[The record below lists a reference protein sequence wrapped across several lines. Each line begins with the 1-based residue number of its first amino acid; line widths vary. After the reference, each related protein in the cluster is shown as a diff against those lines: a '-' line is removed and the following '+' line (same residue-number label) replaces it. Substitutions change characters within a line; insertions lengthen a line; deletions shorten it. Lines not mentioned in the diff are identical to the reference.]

1 MHVFYCKKCKK
12 DSLTPICEHC
22 GQPSTALS
30 SNERFKWRAIRVP
43 LGDARSIWGALKVLA
58 LAEILLILFCF
69 IGELLV
75 AQDKQMALTMLT
87 GSGMLPW
94 ALVFFGLGAVIILLC
109 LGLQGREEMHYVLD
123 KSGAH
128 LQKWIEPGRIRCY
141 ARFLP
146 YESYNIAKDNE
157 GNARMLI

>member
-22 GQPSTALS
+22 GQPITALS

-75 AQDKQMALTMLT
+75 
-87 GSGMLPW
+87 
-94 ALVFFGLGAVIILLC
+94 GA
-109 LGLQGREEMHYVLD
+109 GVLR
-123 KSGAH
+123 
-128 LQKWIEPGRIRCY
+128 PGRGDHP
-141 ARFLP
+141 ALP
-146 YESYNIAKDNE
+146 GPA
-157 GNARMLI
+157 GTGRNALRAG

>member
-22 GQPSTALS
+22 GQPITALS

-75 AQDKQMALTMLT
+75 AQDKRA
-87 GSGMLPW
+87 
-94 ALVFFGLGAVIILLC
+94 AAC
-109 LGLQGREEMHYVLD
+109 C
-123 KSGAH
+123 
-128 LQKWIEPGRIRCY
+128 PGHWCSSAWVR
-141 ARFLP
+141 
-146 YESYNIAKDNE
+146 
-157 GNARMLI
+157 

>member
-22 GQPSTALS
+22 GQPITALS

-94 ALVFFGLGAVIILLC
+94 ALVFFGLGAVIIC
-109 LGLQGREEMHYVLD
+109 FAWACRDGKKCTTCWIKAARIC
-123 KSGAH
+123 KSGSNRDGFAATPVFCPT
-128 LQKWIEPGRIRCY
+128 KAITSPRITRATRAC
-141 ARFLP
+141 
-146 YESYNIAKDNE
+146 S
-157 GNARMLI
+157 